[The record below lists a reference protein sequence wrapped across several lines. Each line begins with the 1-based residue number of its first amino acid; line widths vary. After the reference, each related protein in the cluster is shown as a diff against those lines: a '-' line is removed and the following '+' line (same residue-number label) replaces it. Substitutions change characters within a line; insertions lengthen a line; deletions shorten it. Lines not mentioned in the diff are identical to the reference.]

1 MELHDYMKENYG
13 YEMSLFRFP
22 MGEFS
27 EADLSVLHQL
37 GYKSVF
43 WSFAYRDWLVDDQP
57 DPQEAIQVSP
67 WCNLPAARSIQDKH

>member
-27 EADLSVLHQL
+27 ECGL
-37 GYKSVF
+37 K
-43 WSFAYRDWLVDDQP
+43 
-57 DPQEAIQVSP
+57 
-67 WCNLPAARSIQDKH
+67 CPAAAGIQERVLELCIP